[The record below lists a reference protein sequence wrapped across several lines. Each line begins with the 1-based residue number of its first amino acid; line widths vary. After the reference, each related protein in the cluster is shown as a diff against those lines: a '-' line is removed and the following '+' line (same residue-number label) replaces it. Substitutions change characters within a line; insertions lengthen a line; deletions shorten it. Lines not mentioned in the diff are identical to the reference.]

1 MILDMKSKVLGF
13 AFVFGLF
20 FVRAQTVWA
29 ATCPPTELTASQA
42 TSMSLSATAPE
53 IATMSCQ
60 TLTAEVTP
68 TQRLQKCIPGACPGD
83 STVMCC
89 LPGTGAVRGL
99 APAAPASPATGGS
112 GGALKLQMPTCT
124 ENGNCGLDDILQM
137 GVNFANFLFGISGA
151 IFLAIFVYAGFKYI
165 FFASNSGTAKSSKD
179 MLVNATIGIVLMF
192 GASALVTTIYNAART
207 NSGADGSSVPAG
219 SERCASAYQG
229 YSCKPL
235 TVAWSDVTARKEEI
249 ASKGCKPT
257 LCSGE
262 LVCCPSSA
270 TPDRTGAVGGV
281 TGTCS
286 CGLAGGAFGSAIAR
300 EIATPEQIAQV
311 RTACTGQG
319 GTFSESPLSCVG
331 PSTEAECTLLN
342 TAIHS
347 QTSLASCSWR

>member
-68 TQRLQKCIPGACPGD
+68 TQRLQKCISGACPGD

-192 GASALVTTIYNAART
+192 GASALVTTIYQSVRT
-207 NSGADGSSVPAG
+207 SATESIAGGADTCVSTHAG
-219 SERCASAYQG
+219 HACQE
-229 YSCKPL
+229 L
-235 TVAWSDVTARKEEI
+235 TVAWTNVTAREAEI
-249 ASKGCKPT
+249 TARHCYKN
-257 LCSGE
+257 LCGSGNIN
-262 LVCCPSSA
+262 VCCPVTLP
-270 TPDRTGAVGGV
+270 TP
-281 TGTCS
+281 
-286 CGLAGGAFGSAIAR
+286 
-300 EIATPEQIAQV
+300 
-311 RTACTGQG
+311 
-319 GTFSESPLSCVG
+319 
-331 PSTEAECTLLN
+331 
-342 TAIHS
+342 
-347 QTSLASCSWR
+347 